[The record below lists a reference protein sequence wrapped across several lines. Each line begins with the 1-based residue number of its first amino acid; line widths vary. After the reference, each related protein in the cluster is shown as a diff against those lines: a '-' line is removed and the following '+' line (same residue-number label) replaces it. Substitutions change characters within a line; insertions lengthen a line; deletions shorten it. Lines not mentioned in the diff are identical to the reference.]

1 MLFGTVSLGFVFFG
15 FVGVGV
21 NIFAV
26 HSIVGVTVAVA
37 FGSLK
42 DLSIPFF
49 IFVGE
54 NNFLNSPL
62 ICLWVSFSSTYFHAR
77 LLGIC

>member
-42 DLSIPFF
+42 DLSILF
-49 IFVGE
+49 
-54 NNFLNSPL
+54 
-62 ICLWVSFSSTYFHAR
+62 YFCW
-77 LLGIC
+77 GK